1 MIDEIKISKGK
12 SNLKSMYLDWTQNDD
27 YMRLNDFEYML
38 KKLGLIK
45 AIKNEKEINQLFKY
59 IDTSG
64 NKKISYPEFCAIFT
78 DKKSL
83 GLDDGSVDEEYLAF
97 IEELKS
103 KMIKKKRTPKELFY
117 GMEDEFEGKI
127 RQADFIQFFDDNRL
141 PDDKKILSGI
151 FEDCKKPG
159 TKFLDFKKFFKRIEK
174 ELTEDNE
181 EKEKNADRSWVINT
195 IKKLLVEQ
203 YEVKKLDYFSVFE
216 RFDSSKSGFWKLDD
230 FLDFIESH
238 QKKFITPKGQKP
250 SEKTLKRSFESID
263 TDEDGK
269 ISESEFFKSVI
280 PDEYSSFLIDHY
292 EEQHSFVRRVS
303 FKLGEK
309 NYEDLS
315 EYLNTNE
322 M

>member
-1 MIDEIKISKGK
+1 
-12 SNLKSMYLDWTQNDD
+12 MYLDWTQNDD
-27 YMRLNDFEYML
+27 YMRINDFEYML

-64 NKKISYPEFCAIFT
+64 NKKVSYPEFCAIFT

-103 KMIKKKRTPKELFY
+103 KMAKKKRTPKQLFY

-141 PDDKKILSGI
+141 PDDKKILTAI

-174 ELTEDNE
+174 ELTED
-181 EKEKNADRSWVINT
+181 KEKNADRSWVINT

-203 YEVKKLDYFSVFE
+203 YEVKKVDYFSVFE

-238 QKKFITPKGQKP
+238 QKKFSTPKGLKP

-269 ISESEFFKSVI
+269 ISESEFFKSVT

-292 EEQHSFVRRVS
+292 EEQHSFARRIS

-315 EYLNTNE
+315 EYLNT
-322 M
+322 